1 MSLDVYLI
9 NDKSEKITSG
19 SGIFIRENG
28 QTKEISQKEWD
39 EKFPGKEPV
48 ICYPDDNLGQ
58 VFHANITHNLGLM
71 ADKVG
76 IYKPLWRAEENSFIY
91 AHQLIEPLEKGLAT
105 LKDNPKKFKIYTP
118 SNGWGS
124 YEGLVYFVEDYLDA
138 CKEYP
143 NAKIETSK

>member
-9 NDKSEKITSG
+9 DEKAEKSNSG

-28 QTKEISQKEWD
+28 QTKEISQAEWD
-39 EKFPGKEPV
+39 EKFPGQKPV
-48 ICYPDDNLGQ
+48 IFCSDDDSNG

-71 ADKVG
+71 ADKAG
-76 IYKPLWRAEENSFIY
+76 IYKPLWRAEENEFIY
-91 AHQLIEPLEKGLAT
+91 ANQLIEPLEKGLTT
-105 LKDNPKKFKIYTP
+105 LKENPEKFKTYNP

-124 YEGLVYFVEDYLDA
+124 YEGLVYFVETYLEA

-143 NAKIETSK
+143 NAKIETSR